1 MPAKVD
7 KMKLNEKQDRRRKL
21 SNKQK
26 EEIRDL
32 YSTGNYSLRILAK
45 MYEVSKTT
53 ILYIVNEESNNKLK
67 EYKKENWKQ
76 WQKTKDERAI
86 IMRELR
92 NYKRELCAKGELS

>member
-21 SNKQK
+21 SDKQK

-32 YSTGNYSLRILAK
+32 YSTGNYSLRILGK
-45 MYEVSKTT
+45 MYKVSKTS
-53 ILYIVNEESNNKLK
+53 ILYIVNEESNSKLK
-67 EYKKENWKQ
+67 EYKKENWRQ
-76 WQKTKDERAI
+76 WQKTKEERTI

-92 NYKRELCAKGELS
+92 NYKRELCDKGELS